1 MASGDKPKW
10 KPREAEMHW
19 CECCRVWLKNHPQV
33 KLAHERGAKH
43 KDALD
48 RQLRDG
54 QARADARTREEAATA
69 AALKSIEAAAGA
81 RFAED
86 RASAAAAASAA
97 LGSWEPQPST
107 GYYYNARHRW
117 YYDKGSRQYYGGEP
131 AAWTAAPP
139 IPREARYESMRAA
152 ALGGGGAEAG
162 GAAPAAAAASR
173 PAAAAAGG
181 GAVLPGMQA
190 AARHPQAGVGGYQ
203 MPLAGRIGG
212 AKGVGF
218 AAPDGRRDAGA
229 SAAAAPTPGKRKR
242 EKGDKGGG
250 AAAPP
255 AEAVSK
261 EEAEFRARR
270 EAARARVSARSA
282 AAFGLQ

>member
-54 QARADARTREEAATA
+54 QARADARTREEEATA

-86 RASAAAAASAA
+86 RAVAAAATAAA
-97 LGSWEPQPST
+97 LGAWEPQPST

-117 YYDKGSRQYYGGEP
+117 YYDKSSGQYYGGEP

-152 ALGGGGAEAG
+152 ALGGAEASA
-162 GAAPAAAAASR
+162 AAPAAAAAASR
-173 PAAAAAGG
+173 SAAAAAAGG
-181 GAVLPGMQA
+181 SVLPGMQA

-218 AAPDGRRDAGA
+218 AALDGRRDAGA
-229 SAAAAPTPGKRKR
+229 AAAAPAPPAKRKR
-242 EKGDKGGG
+242 EKSDKGS

-255 AEAVSK
+255 AEPVST

-270 EAARARVSARSA
+270 EAARARVAARSA
-282 AAFGLQ
+282 AVFGLK